1 MIERHSVGSN
11 LEERIA
17 FEGVGL
23 EEAVLIFR
31 INNILIDE
39 PLDLIVHWEG
49 CFDIIYGVIDEW
61 INILHPLL
69 SYALIR

>member
-23 EEAVLIFR
+23 EEAVLVFGIGIFT
-31 INNILIDE
+31 IDE
-39 PLDLIVHWEG
+39 PLYLIVHWEG
-49 CFDIIYGVIDEW
+49 CFDIIYGVTDEW